1 MSQTSCRNCGSAL
14 VANARGCSRCAWNL
28 EAERMIDNVILRII
42 LPGLV
47 LLLALIVIGFFY
59 LVRVSK

>member
-1 MSQTSCRNCGSAL
+1 
-14 VANARGCSRCAWNL
+14 
-28 EAERMIDNVILRII
+28 MIDNVILRII